1 MMTTTR
7 TTHYHG
13 PGARRHLVRWLGAIV
28 VAVVAVAAIAPAA
41 SADTTVAVNW
51 TRIGIYPRQSP
62 SMDSAK
68 IGAALSDG
76 AHVTLSCEQE
86 SQPVSNGYQT
96 IAIWDQLT
104 DGTWLPNAFLDTGS
118 ASWTPG
124 VPRCSSDET
133 SSTGEQAQP
142 MTPAQPATSHIDPCS
157 EAYPDAEQR
166 STDQFGGH
174 QTNANRQMSLYQ
186 VVCGNFGAP
195 ADLNFSPAMK
205 CALIAASATY
215 GGPEISIPTNRACRA
230 ADIIDAYQSNDWL
243 GYATGEACGYFSDV
257 FATGVGIFA
266 AGATAETGPGAVAI
280 GVNTYRALAASL
292 HVVCGGLFD
301 GGAVAV
307 GEKLEAD
314 HETDIAT
321 DVLKHGKC
329 IREDVRFGLVNWSAA
344 TC

>member
-1 MMTTTR
+1 M
-7 TTHYHG
+7 HV
-13 PGARRHLVRWLGAIV
+13 VRWLSAAVLG
-28 VAVVAVAAIAPAA
+28 VVAVATLAPAA

-51 TRIGIYPRQSP
+51 TRIGIYPRESA
-62 SMDSAK
+62 SMNSAK
-68 IGAALSDG
+68 IGDAVSDG
-76 AHVTLSCEQE
+76 ARVTLSCEKQSE
-86 SQPVSNGYQT
+86 PVSNGYQT
-96 IAIWDQLT
+96 ITIWDQLT

-124 VPRCSSDET
+124 VPRCDSGGT
-133 SSTGEQAQP
+133 VSTGEQA
-142 MTPAQPATSHIDPCS
+142 TPATSSDTDPCS
-157 EAYPDAEQR
+157 DAYPDAEQH
-166 STDQFGGH
+166 SADQFGGH
-174 QTNANRQMSLYQ
+174 RTDANREMSLYQ

-195 ADLNFSPAMK
+195 AGLDFSPAMK
-205 CALIAASATY
+205 CALIAAAATY
-215 GGPEISIPTNRACRA
+215 GGPEVSIPANRACRA
-230 ADIIDAYQSNDWL
+230 ADIVDAYQSNDWL
-243 GYATGEACGYFSDV
+243 GYAKGEACDYFSDV

-329 IREDVRFGLVNWSAA
+329 IREDVRFGLINWSAA
-344 TC
+344 DC